1 MWKRSW
7 APLKQLP
14 RHVVFDMSECKP
26 ENLFSRPCSIFLW
39 SLWLFLLWTDFLTQF
54 STRWV
59 AVTARTWLNVKNH
72 PPIRDHYPVDQ
83 NYQVSNLYSIFVH
96 VFCKPPGSSSL
107 ALIWCF
113 FFVTSPSMQHQ
124 RAAEWISN
132 QVQMCISDV
141 WTFRA
146 RKIDI
151 TSGG

>member
-1 MWKRSW
+1 MWKRGW
-7 APLKQLP
+7 APTKTTATS
-14 RHVVFDMSECKP
+14 RCVWHV
-26 ENLFSRPCSIFLW
+26 SRPCSTRVLFFLW

-59 AVTARTWLNVKNH
+59 AVTTRTWLNVKNH
-72 PPIRDHYPVDQ
+72 PPIRDHYPVEQ
-83 NYQVSNLYSIFVH
+83 NYHVSNLYSIFIH

-107 ALIWCF
+107 AVIWWF

-132 QVQMCISDV
+132 QFQMCISDV